1 MAQAEGRWSR
11 KRRCAA
17 APRGLFVGVL
27 EYADD
32 ESYPQVVPVRNAWVQ
47 LIGAASYGNQCSNM
61 KSALSKVIFT
71 VL

>member
-1 MAQAEGRWSR
+1 M
-11 KRRCAA
+11 RCAA
-17 APRGLFVGVL
+17 APRRLLVGVL
-27 EYADD
+27 EYVD